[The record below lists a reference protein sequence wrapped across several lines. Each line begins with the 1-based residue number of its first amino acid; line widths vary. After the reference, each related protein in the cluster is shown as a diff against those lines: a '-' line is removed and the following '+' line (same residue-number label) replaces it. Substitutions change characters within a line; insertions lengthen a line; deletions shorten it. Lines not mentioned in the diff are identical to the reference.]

1 MEQWNINLKSN
12 QGNVY
17 NLYKLYSPAALGLSM
32 VTHTIPKIIIMQI
45 VLLNKRLKCY
55 DGAMAGNGKR
65 Y

>member
-17 NLYKLYSPAALGLSM
+17 NLYKLYSPGAPGQRM
-32 VTHTIPKIIIMQI
+32 VTNTIPKISHMQI
-45 VLLNKRLKCY
+45 VFLNKRLKCN
-55 DGAMAGNGKR
+55 GGNGKI